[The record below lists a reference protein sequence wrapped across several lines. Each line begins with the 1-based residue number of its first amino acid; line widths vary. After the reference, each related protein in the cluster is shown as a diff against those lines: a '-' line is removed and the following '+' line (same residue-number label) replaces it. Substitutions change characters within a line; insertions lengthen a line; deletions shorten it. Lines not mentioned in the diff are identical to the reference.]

1 LRLNCHFA
9 LILLFERDLFR
20 PAFARPSIKREDK
33 GLAELR
39 AGGKLVST
47 FRDHAL
53 MTDTGPLFVSSGDLI
68 GDRRYK
74 AAVELAGRGDFVAA
88 ADLLA
93 QTVEIAPGFATAW
106 FALGAIRDR
115 LGDRDGA
122 VAAFEAAS
130 RADPDDYHGARL
142 QLARLGAGAA
152 APAMSEP
159 YLRRLFDQY
168 AARYDAALS
177 EHLHYRGPALLRDA
191 VESALRRLG
200 RAMRFSSL
208 LDLGCG
214 TGLAGAAFRSVVERL
229 VGVDLSAAM
238 IARAQAKSLYDRLVV
253 GDVADFLADENANG
267 AKYDLVLAAD
277 VFVYVNDL
285 APMLIGIARVLAPA
299 GIVAFTVETHSGA
312 GTALLPTL
320 RFAQSEAYLRDVIAA
335 AGLQLLTLEPAAIRT
350 EKAAPV
356 AGLVIVAGGRGAG
369 GN

>member
-1 LRLNCHFA
+1 
-9 LILLFERDLFR
+9 
-20 PAFARPSIKREDK
+20 
-33 GLAELR
+33 
-39 AGGKLVST
+39 V
-47 FRDHAL
+47 
-53 MTDTGPLFVSSGDLI
+53 TDTGPLFVSSGDLLS
-68 GDRRYK
+68 DRRYK

-93 QTVEIAPGFATAW
+93 QTVEVAPGFATAW

-115 LGDRDGA
+115 LGDHDGA

-130 RADPDDYHGARL
+130 RTDPDDYHGARL
-142 QLARLGAGAA
+142 QLARLGAGV
-152 APAMSEP
+152 APGMSEP

-177 EHLHYRGPALLRDA
+177 EHLNYRGPALLRDA
-191 VESALRRLG
+191 VESALRRIG
-200 RAMRFSSL
+200 RSMRFSSL

-214 TGLAGAAFRSVVERL
+214 TGLAGAAFRPFVERL

-238 IARAQAKSLYDRLVV
+238 IARAQAKTLYDRLVV
-253 GDVADFLADENANG
+253 GEVVDFLADEIA

-285 APMLIGIARVLAPA
+285 APILISIARVLAPT

-312 GTALLPTL
+312 GIALLPTL
-320 RFAQSEAYLRDVIAA
+320 RFAHSEPYLRDVIAA
-335 AGLQLLTLEPAAIRT
+335 AGLKLLALEQAAIRT

-356 AGLVIVAGGRGAG
+356 AGLVIVAGGRDSGAG
-369 GN
+369 QD